1 MLRDLC
7 LKNPARAGSL
17 GLCCFWEQ
25 TYVVCIVYGRDYSR
39 MNIQASLEC
48 ILQRPSGAHLA
59 VRISTKRYLFYRD
72 VYRRRA
78 YLLTHRPWWDK
89 KWKKTN
95 WAELSQFHSLLQLD
109 RPTKNIAKKPSL
121 IKLMWQPFFRFNVFI
136 DARFKAVRSV
146 QGHNPPRWFVFVPP
160 LYLPLSQRL
169 S

>member
-1 MLRDLC
+1 MLHIDSVKR
-7 LKNPARAGSL
+7 SL
-17 GLCCFWEQ
+17 FEKSGTSRIIGPLLFLRTDFCC
-25 TYVVCIVYGRDYSR
+25 GRYYST

-48 ILQRPSGAHLA
+48 ILQRPSGGTYINKTLPLLSW
-59 VRISTKRYLFYRD
+59 RIQKEGVPSNP
-72 VYRRRA
+72 
-78 YLLTHRPWWDK
+78 PWWDK

-109 RPTKNIAKKPSL
+109 RPTKNIAKKTSL